1 MKEKMYVRCSVDT
14 DYPSEPRDFLLGKIK
29 SINDYTETAVVEFFD
44 IQGINQ
50 YYNMPSSIEVSLSRL
65 RHVMIKRGSTGK
77 YHNSFYQVVGAEL
90 NKDDEYYYYYLLD
103 DKKQVIKVSESEII
117 ASYNASEVNPAEQMV
132 RYEFQNPMWY
142 FGRRAV
148 VNTSRTIEQAFYG
161 FKVLSGCKI
170 FLRPHQL
177 KTVMRCLSGK
187 YCRYMIADEVGL
199 GKTIEALSVL
209 KVYLSDKKNK
219 NVIICVPDALTEQ
232 WKTEM
237 AFKFRMFE
245 GTDKNGN
252 TVSVYPVSRMLTI
265 KAECDFI
272 IMDEV
277 HGILGNIILYS
288 SPSLMRSFNKIHQIP
303 NNVKKYGNDQ

>member
-1 MKEKMYVRCSVDT
+1 MKEKMYVRCPVDT

-44 IQGINQ
+44 IQGLNQ

-65 RHVMIKRGSTGK
+65 RHVMIERGSTGK

-209 KVYLSDKKNK
+209 KVYF
-219 NVIICVPDALTEQ
+219 P
-232 WKTEM
+232 
-237 AFKFRMFE
+237 
-245 GTDKNGN
+245 NGW
-252 TVSVYPVSRMLTI
+252 
-265 KAECDFI
+265 
-272 IMDEV
+272 
-277 HGILGNIILYS
+277 
-288 SPSLMRSFNKIHQIP
+288 
-303 NNVKKYGNDQ
+303 

>member
-29 SINDYTETAVVEFFD
+29 SINDYTETALVEFFD
-44 IQGINQ
+44 IQGLNQ
-50 YYNMPSSIEVSLSRL
+50 YYNMPSDVEVSLSRL
-65 RHVMIKRGSTGK
+65 RHAAIERGSTGK
-77 YHNSFYQVVGAEL
+77 YNDSFYQVVGAEL

-103 DKKQVIKVSESEII
+103 DEKQVIKVSESEII

-177 KTVMRCLSGK
+177 
-187 YCRYMIADEVGL
+187 
-199 GKTIEALSVL
+199 
-209 KVYLSDKKNK
+209 
-219 NVIICVPDALTEQ
+219 
-232 WKTEM
+232 
-237 AFKFRMFE
+237 
-245 GTDKNGN
+245 
-252 TVSVYPVSRMLTI
+252 
-265 KAECDFI
+265 
-272 IMDEV
+272 
-277 HGILGNIILYS
+277 
-288 SPSLMRSFNKIHQIP
+288 
-303 NNVKKYGNDQ
+303 